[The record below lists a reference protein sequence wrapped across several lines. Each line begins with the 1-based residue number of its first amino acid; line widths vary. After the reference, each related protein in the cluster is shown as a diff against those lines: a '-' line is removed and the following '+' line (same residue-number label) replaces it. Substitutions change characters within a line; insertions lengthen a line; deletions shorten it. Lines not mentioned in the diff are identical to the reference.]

1 MIAELAYLV
10 VRSVV
15 VAALVYAALVALTTW
30 LVRTK
35 RVSPFGAWPRFMRRI
50 SEPVLLPLE
59 RRIIRAGGSP
69 QDAPFWLL
77 GVAVIGGLLLI
88 SLVGWL
94 IGFVY
99 ELAALSQA
107 GPQTWLI
114 VAVQWTFRILM
125 VALLIRVFASWFGVS
140 PYTKWMRPVVALTDW
155 ILDPLR
161 RVLPPFGPLDLSPLV
176 AYLLL
181 SIAESALIHLLMRSL

>member
-1 MIAELAYLV
+1 MIAELAYLI

-15 VAALVYAALVALTTW
+15 VVALVYAALVALTTW

-35 RVSPFGAWPRFMRRI
+35 RLSPFGAWPRFMRRI

-77 GVAVIGGLLLI
+77 GIAVIGGLLLI
-88 SLVGWL
+88 SLVGWF

-107 GPQTWLI
+107 GPRTWLI

-181 SIAESALIHLLMRSL
+181 SIAEAALIRLLIRSL

>member
-1 MIAELAYLV
+1 MIAELAYLI

-15 VAALVYAALVALTTW
+15 VVALVYAALVALTTW

-35 RVSPFGAWPRFMRRI
+35 RLSPFGAWPRFMRRI

-77 GVAVIGGLLLI
+77 GIAVIGGLLLI

-107 GPQTWLI
+107 GPRTWLI

-181 SIAESALIHLLMRSL
+181 SIAEAALIRLLIRSL

>member
-1 MIAELAYLV
+1 MIAELAYLI

-15 VAALVYAALVALTTW
+15 VVALVYAALVALTTW

-35 RVSPFGAWPRFMRRI
+35 RLSPFGVWPRFVRRI

-59 RRIIRAGGSP
+59 RRIIRAGASP

-77 GVAVIGGLLLI
+77 GIAVIGGLLLI

-99 ELAALSQA
+99 QLAALSQA
-107 GPQTWLI
+107 GPRIWLI
-114 VAVQWTFRILM
+114 IAVQWTFRILM

-140 PYTKWMRPVVALTDW
+140 PYTKWMRPIVALTDW

-181 SIAESALIHLLMRSL
+181 SIAETALIRLLIRSL